1 MDVDIT
7 MIPYFYF
14 SFGKGYYTFHFSFLV
29 KCLLVIAWLL
39 LLKKKK
45 RGKKHV
51 HPTLH
56 FEPKKLINRNF
67 ESS

>member
-45 RGKKHV
+45 KGEKTCSSNVTFRAD
-51 HPTLH
+51 
-56 FEPKKLINRNF
+56 EIN
-67 ESS
+67 